1 MEPANGGLLLRM
13 LDWVEQQPDWL
24 RPVIYGPILLAYGI
38 LLKGGI
44 VLIPLAIYFAF
55 AGAGGAVL
63 EATFLLGFLFASAA
77 IAGLVYSIV
86 GRPLRAVPGVG
97 RYAAGVVTLVPYM
110 AAGGALIN
118 VSDGGRLL
126 DPWTDSLLVA
136 SIFCCVLFGFV
147 IGHFWFDD

>member
-1 MEPANGGLLLRM
+1 
-13 LDWVEQQPDWL
+13 
-24 RPVIYGPILLAYGI
+24 
-38 LLKGGI
+38 
-44 VLIPLAIYFAF
+44 
-55 AGAGGAVL
+55 
-63 EATFLLGFLFASAA
+63 
-77 IAGLVYSIV
+77 
-86 GRPLRAVPGVG
+86 
-97 RYAAGVVTLVPYM
+97 M

>member
-1 MEPANGGLLLRM
+1 M

-77 IAGLVYSIV
+77 IAGLVSSSSA
-86 GRPLRAVPGVG
+86 GRCVRSPV
-97 RYAAGVVTLVPYM
+97 
-110 AAGGALIN
+110 
-118 VSDGGRLL
+118 
-126 DPWTDSLLVA
+126 LVA
-136 SIFCCVLFGFV
+136 TPPA
-147 IGHFWFDD
+147 W